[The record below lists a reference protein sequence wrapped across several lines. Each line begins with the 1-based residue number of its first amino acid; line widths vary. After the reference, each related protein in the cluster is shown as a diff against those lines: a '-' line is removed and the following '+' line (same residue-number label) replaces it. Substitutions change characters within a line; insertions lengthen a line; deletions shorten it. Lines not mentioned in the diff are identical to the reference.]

1 MRITAGTVA
10 RHGARPW
17 RMTAA
22 DYTAALGEGES
33 TPLAASP
40 WDPGLARAM
49 EASGSAVMEER
60 LLLALLSDLT
70 RT

>member
-1 MRITAGTVA
+1 
-10 RHGARPW
+10 
-17 RMTAA
+17 MTAA